1 MPSRLR
7 TILLLIAVLATAVVL
22 PLSAQDW
29 RGRGRVQ
36 GIVTDQEG
44 KPVAGANVTVR
55 REGKNDGPE
64 GTKTDDK
71 GRWAVAGLATGNW
84 EITIE
89 ASGYNTAA
97 GATKVIEGG
106 FGQAETLRIELR
118 PAVAQAPSQDAV
130 KASATATAITQG
142 NQFLS
147 EAVGYQ
153 QLVSKCRSELKEG
166 QVFETEC
173 RSYIEQ
179 VQRAPEKYA
188 QARAEYQKALA
199 EIEEAEK
206 KAPVMF
212 GIAQTY
218 AAEGKKAE
226 AVKTLE
232 ESLVFKPGDE
242 KTLRLLVDI
251 LVAEG
256 READAQKYLAQ
267 LPQGTTVAPDTLL
280 NIGIKKYNE
289 GDMPGAQ
296 AQFDRVVKENPEL
309 PDAYYF
315 RGLTLLAQGKTAEA
329 KADFLK
335 LLEIAPS
342 HEKAAE
348 VKDFLKDL

>member
-29 RGRGRVQ
+29 KGRGRVQ
-36 GIVTDQEG
+36 GIVTNTEG
-44 KPVAGANVTVR
+44 KPVAGAAVTVR
-55 REGKNDGPE
+55 RAGKNDGPE

-130 KASATATAITQG
+130 KASASATAITQG
-142 NQFLS
+142 NAFLTQ
-147 EAVGYQ
+147 G
-153 QLVSKCRSELKEG
+153 K
-166 QVFETEC
+166 F
-173 RSYIEQ
+173 
-179 VQRAPEKYA
+179 PE
-188 QARAEYQKALA
+188 ARAEYQKALA
-199 EIEEAEK
+199 EIEETEK

-267 LPQGTTVAPDTLL
+267 LPQGATVAPDTLL

-289 GDMPGAQ
+289 GDMAGAQ

-335 LLEIAPS
+335 LLEIAPT
-342 HEKAAE
+342 HDKAAE

>member
-1 MPSRLR
+1 MPKRFH
-7 TILLLIAVLATAVVL
+7 TILVLIAVLATVVAL
-22 PLSAQDW
+22 PLQAQDW
-29 RGRGRVQ
+29 KGRGRVQ
-36 GIVTDQEG
+36 GIVTNQEG
-44 KPVAGANVTVR
+44 KPVAGATVTVR
-55 REGKNDGPE
+55 RAGKNDGPE
-64 GTKTDDK
+64 ATKTDDK
-71 GRWAVAGLATGNW
+71 GRWAVGGLATGNW

-106 FGQAETLRIELR
+106 FGAAETLRIELR
-118 PAVAQAPSQDAV
+118 PAVAQAPSADAV

-142 NQFLS
+142 NTFLTQ
-147 EAVGYQ
+147 G
-153 QLVSKCRSELKEG
+153 K
-166 QVFETEC
+166 F
-173 RSYIEQ
+173 
-179 VQRAPEKYA
+179 PE
-188 QARAEYQKALA
+188 ARAEYQKALA
-199 EIEEAEK
+199 EITENEK

-212 GIAQTY
+212 GVAQTY

-226 AVKTLE
+226 AIKTLE
-232 ESLVFKPGDE
+232 ETLTLKPGDE

-342 HEKAAE
+342 HDKAAE

>member
-7 TILLLIAVLATAVVL
+7 TILLLIAVLVTVVAL

-36 GIVTDQEG
+36 GIVTDQAG
-44 KPVAGANVTVR
+44 KPVAGAAVTVR
-55 REGKNDGPE
+55 RAGKNDGPE

-71 GRWAVAGLATGNW
+71 GRWAVGGLATGNW

-118 PAVAQAPSQDAV
+118 PAVAQAPSADAV

-142 NQFLS
+142 NTFLTQ
-147 EAVGYQ
+147 G
-153 QLVSKCRSELKEG
+153 K
-166 QVFETEC
+166 F
-173 RSYIEQ
+173 
-179 VQRAPEKYA
+179 PE
-188 QARAEYQKALA
+188 ARAEYQKALA
-199 EIEEAEK
+199 EIEENEK

-296 AQFDRVVKENPEL
+296 AQFDRVVKENPTL

-335 LLEIAPS
+335 LLEIAPT
-342 HEKAAE
+342 HDKAAE